1 MMSIRMRMTLL
12 YSAILTLTL
21 IVFSSVL
28 HTIQGQYTLSM
39 VKRDLS
45 LSAQG
50 LAGAWTRPKPSPAQ
64 GKSASPLPKTGSGT
78 VEPTS
83 PTWPSAFAEGSLS
96 ELRTRDTIGV
106 LGADGVSLDLAGNQ
120 GQDLP
125 LSERGLYQLQRG
137 QAVTEIA
144 TIDQERW
151 LIYDQPVTIN
161 GQVLGIIQVGRSLA
175 DRDRSLQGLGTTL
188 ILGSLLTTGIAFG
201 GGWVLSGM
209 TLRPIY
215 RIAQTAQKIG
225 EERDFTSRVQYQ
237 GPNDELGQLAR
248 TFDAMLS
255 RLQDAYQQVTH
266 ALQMQRDFV
275 ADVSHELR
283 TPLTT
288 IRGNLAL
295 LSHTA
300 PVAPEEQQDILADAV
315 GETERLIRLVS
326 DLLTL
331 ARMDAGRNLAREAVD
346 VKLLAEDTCRQMQKL
361 EPRRAIE
368 CVVPGITFAL
378 ADQDALKQ
386 VLLIL
391 LDNAIKHTDGAIR
404 VMLAECDHQVTISVQ
419 DGGPGMSPEL
429 CERVF
434 DRFYRG
440 DASRSTPGFG
450 LGLSIARTLIEA
462 QGGKLSVDSE
472 VGRGSTFTVR
482 IPNTR

>member
-12 YSAILTLTL
+12 YSTILAMTL

-28 HTIQGQYTLSM
+28 YTIQGQYTLGM
-39 VKRDLS
+39 FKRDLS
-45 LSAQG
+45 LSAQNVA
-50 LAGAWTRPKPSPAQ
+50 LAWTRPRPGPEQDKSSPQMPKA
-64 GKSASPLPKTGSGT
+64 GSVTDEPASPTQPSGF
-78 VEPTS
+78 P
-83 PTWPSAFAEGSLS
+83 EGLLG
-96 ELRTRDTIGV
+96 EFRTRDALRV
-106 LGADGVSLDLAGNQ
+106 LDADGAALDLAGNQ
-120 GQDLP
+120 GEDLP
-125 LSERGLYQLQRG
+125 LSKEGLQQLQRG
-137 QAVTEIA
+137 EVVTEIA

-151 LIYDQPVTIN
+151 LIYNQPVTLN
-161 GQVLGIIQVGRSLA
+161 GQMMGIIQAARSLA
-175 DRDRSLQGLGTTL
+175 DRDRSLQGLGITL
-188 ILGSLLTTGIAFG
+188 ILGSLFTTAIAFG
-201 GGWVLSGM
+201 GGWALSGM

-225 EERDFTSRVQYQ
+225 QERDFSSRVQYQ
-237 GPNDELGQLAR
+237 GPNDELGQLAT

-266 ALQMQRDFV
+266 ALRVQRDFV

-295 LSHTA
+295 LGHT
-300 PVAPEEQQDILADAV
+300 PSILPEEQQDILADAV

-331 ARMDAGRNLAREAVD
+331 ARMDAGRRLERELVD
-346 VKLLAEDTCRQMQKL
+346 VQVLAEDTCRQMQKL
-361 EPRRAIE
+361 EPLRAIE
-368 CVVPGITFAL
+368 CVGPGPAIAL
-378 ADQDALKQ
+378 ADHDALKQ

-391 LDNAIKHTDGAIR
+391 LDNAIKHADGAIR
-404 VMLAECDHQVTISVQ
+404 VILGECDHQVTISVQ
-419 DGGPGMSPEL
+419 DSGPGMPPEL

-450 LGLSIARTLIEA
+450 LGLSIARALVEA
-462 QGGKLSVDSE
+462 QKGMLFAESE
-472 VGRGSTFTVR
+472 VGRGSTFTVLV
-482 IPNTR
+482 PNAR